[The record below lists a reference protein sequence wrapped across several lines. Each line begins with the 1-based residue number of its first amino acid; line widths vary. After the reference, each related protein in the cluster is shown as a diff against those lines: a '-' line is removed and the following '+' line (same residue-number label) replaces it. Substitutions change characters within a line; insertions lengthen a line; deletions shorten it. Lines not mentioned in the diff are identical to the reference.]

1 MGQSV
6 SDFIEIHKH
15 LRKCRIHYSY
25 MCRATKRY
33 CVGNIP
39 RYLNFV
45 RKFPTRAGKIPT
57 NLENIATH
65 FIFVRNFPTQCR
77 KIPTNSETDQNVTT
91 HFTYVVQEKF
101 LQIWKLTK
109 NLTTLFDFVGN

>member
-6 SDFIEIHKH
+6 SDFIEIHKY

-25 MCRATKRY
+25 TCKATKRY

-45 RKFPTRAGKIPT
+45 RKFLHSAGKVPT

-65 FIFVRNFPTQCR
+65 FIFVRNVPAHA
-77 KIPTNSETDQNVTT
+77 INVG
-91 HFTYVVQEKF
+91 KF
-101 LQIWKLTK
+101 LQIQKQKFLQILKLTK
-109 NLTTLFDFVGN
+109 TLTAHFDYVGN

>member
-1 MGQSV
+1 MWVKVLVILLKYINTYVNVGYIIPTCV
-6 SDFIEIHKH
+6 EILCGK
-15 LRKCRIHYSY
+15 YS
-25 MCRATKRY
+25 
-33 CVGNIP
+33 

-45 RKFPTRAGKIPT
+45 RKFPTQCRKIPT

-91 HFTYVVQEKF
+91 RFYIVQDTNSE
-101 LQIWKLTK
+101 T
-109 NLTTLFDFVGN
+109 G